1 MSAWVEELADRL
13 ELLRD
18 AAHNKRAVQAVQ
30 RKGNYDRVSTLRKFG
45 KGDRALLRT
54 PGLVRKL
61 EESWTGPWEVVQKC
75 GIVNY
80 KVRKVGNRG
89 KGRVV
94 HINTMKEYNERVER
108 VRRMMVVVEDEEGDL
123 ESVGDGRK
131 IVGEGGCEGFN
142 KQQLEH
148 VLDDFRDTLSSSP
161 GLTSL
166 TEMTINT
173 EEGPPVV
180 QHPYR
185 PPESM
190 LAGIKTELESLLD
203 QGTITQS
210 DSAWSSPMIPVKKP
224 DGRVRICVDYRKL
237 NARTTQTQFYMPLLD
252 EILDD
257 IGQSTV
263 VSKMD
268 LSEGFHQMPVKQKDR
283 AKNAFVCP
291 MGKFHLNR
299 MPFGL
304 MNAPA
309 IFQQLMDYRKLNART
324 TQTQFSMPLLD
335 EILNDIGQST
345 VVSKMDL
352 SKRFHQMPV
361 KQKDR
366 AKTAFVC
373 PMGKFH
379 LNRMPFGLM
388 NAPAIFQQLM
398 EQVLQDHK
406 AFARPYI
413 DDVIIFSSD
422 WTTHL
427 DHIRR
432 VLEALKRA
440 GLTANPKKCEW
451 GGKHMLYLGHIVGS
465 GKLVVPQI
473 GRKQ

>member
-1 MSAWVEELADRL
+1 MP
-13 ELLRD
+13 
-18 AAHNKRAVQAVQ
+18 
-30 RKGNYDRVSTLRKFG
+30 FG
-45 KGDRALLRT
+45 LMNA
-54 PGLVRKL
+54 PA
-61 EESWTGPWEVVQKC
+61 
-75 GIVNY
+75 I
-80 KVRKVGNRG
+80 
-89 KGRVV
+89 
-94 HINTMKEYNERVER
+94 
-108 VRRMMVVVEDEEGDL
+108 
-123 ESVGDGRK
+123 
-131 IVGEGGCEGFN
+131 F
-142 KQQLEH
+142 QQL
-148 VLDDFRDTLSSSP
+148 
-161 GLTSL
+161 
-166 TEMTINT
+166 M
-173 EEGPPVV
+173 
-180 QHPYR
+180 
-185 PPESM
+185 
-190 LAGIKTELESLLD
+190 
-203 QGTITQS
+203 
-210 DSAWSSPMIPVKKP
+210 
-224 DGRVRICVDYRKL
+224 DYRKL

-268 LSEGFHQMPVKQKDR
+268 LSKG
-283 AKNAFVCP
+283 
-291 MGKFHLNR
+291 
-299 MPFGL
+299 
-304 MNAPA
+304 
-309 IFQQLMDYRKLNART
+309 
-324 TQTQFSMPLLD
+324 
-335 EILNDIGQST
+335 
-345 VVSKMDL
+345 
-352 SKRFHQMPV
+352 FHQMPV

-388 NAPAIFQQLM
+388 NVPAIFQQLM

-413 DDVIIFSSD
+413 DDVINFSSD